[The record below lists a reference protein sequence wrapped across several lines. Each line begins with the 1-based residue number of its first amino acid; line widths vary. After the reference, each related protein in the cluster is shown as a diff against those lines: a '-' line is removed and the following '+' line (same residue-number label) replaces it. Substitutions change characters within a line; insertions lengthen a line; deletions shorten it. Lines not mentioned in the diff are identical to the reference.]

1 MHSLSNRGSFPF
13 RLPLSWLVNPLS
25 GNTTDRRAVCGR
37 TARTVRRGER
47 PGTQPVFP
55 TPILTVAPLGL
66 KTQRLIVFVVKAL
79 PFLDP
84 SSIFVSLN

>member
-37 TARTVRRGER
+37 TARTVRRGGETGNSTGLSYPYIDVR
-47 PGTQPVFP
+47 RSAA
-55 TPILTVAPLGL
+55 IVA
-66 KTQRLIVFVVKAL
+66 
-79 PFLDP
+79 
-84 SSIFVSLN
+84 NY